1 MYTKPLGLAAVVV
14 ALVCCSHRLALA
26 ANESLAEATG
36 RFATVLPSDATS
48 YLKFDPAVVARQ
60 ADVVDRLA
68 ADVGQTQQLRKP
80 SDVLAAVGEILEA
93 KRQVDNAL
101 SATLELRG
109 NFIPLASKP
118 EDRAALRH
126 YLTTISELIELSG
139 RLRYLLS
146 DVLNK
151 AYRQLEGDPA
161 DLATL
166 AEKLIECRSAIG
178 AYVFALQ
185 LSAAAEEGGPP
196 PTPRLISLTLQLV
209 AENGSVEL
217 LPHVARAMRSRR
229 LPPTLLLQ
237 AIETVLAVGVP
248 QQPRAGQD
256 TALPK
261 QAITPREMLA
271 ALTAIDA
278 EEFDDAQLSRRAE
291 LTGLLA
297 RWGKSGLPGDSY
309 RLGTIDVRPGD
320 WLLMRNPSPYNL
332 FTDLAPGLFTHVGVV
347 AVETGRDGV
356 RRMVLVDLPERGS
369 SIPATNLDVFVQRTL
384 HYVLLRHPDPAV
396 AARMGKVAASI
407 IGNPSEFDL
416 NFRTERVAELR
427 GKPLAGLKIKSYCA
441 GLLLLC
447 SQETTAPREEFFP
460 IAEYQA
466 GGRTA
471 ENLATLGI
479 TVGDHFVS
487 PTGALFS
494 TSLELAG
501 RREAMYEPGRE
512 IEEAVYD
519 YFSQQLIASRLN
531 PSSNWSQA
539 LRLKLAQASKVTPLL
554 GQALA
559 KVNDVSPELDLVAA
573 ARTAA
578 VVETLDEVAQGASR
592 EFLAARD
599 AIRGGPIEE
608 RGGGLSRQEMDDIR
622 LYRRRHRD
630 LAARWD
636 NGQLTSR
643 ELRETLL
650 THYVKQGRSG
660 IDQKFFTAE

>member
-36 RFATVLPSDATS
+36 RFTAVLPADATS
-48 YLKFDPAVVARQ
+48 YLQFDPALIDRQ

-68 ADVGQTQQLRKP
+68 AEVGQTQELRKP

-109 NFIPLASKP
+109 NFIPLAAKP

-126 YLTTISELIELSG
+126 YLSTVSQLIELSG

-151 AYRQLEGDPA
+151 AYQQLEGDPA

-185 LSAAAEEGGPP
+185 MSAAAEEGGPP
-196 PTPRLISLTLQLV
+196 PTEKLISLTLQLV

-217 LPHVARAMRSRR
+217 LPHVARAIRSRR
-229 LPPTLLLQ
+229 LPPALLLQ

-248 QQPRAGQD
+248 QQPRPGQD

-347 AVETGRDGV
+347 AVETGKDGV

-384 HYVLLRHPDPAV
+384 HYVILRHPDPAV
-396 AARMGKVAASI
+396 AAKMGEVAASI

-427 GKPLAGLKIKSYCA
+427 GKPLAGVKIKSYCA

-519 YFSQQLIASRLN
+519 YFSQQLIASKLN

-592 EFLAARD
+592 EFVAARD
-599 AIRGGPIEE
+599 AIRGGSIEE
-608 RGGGLSRQEMDDIR
+608 RGGGLSRQEMDNIR
-622 LYRRRHRD
+622 LYRRRHRE

-636 NGQLTSR
+636 NNQLTSR
-643 ELRETLL
+643 QLREALL
-650 THYVKQGRSG
+650 AHYVKQGRAG
-660 IDQKFFTAE
+660 IDQKFFTND